1 MCPLTICMSS
11 LENCLFRSS
20 VWFLIGLSVFLVLVC
35 KKSRSESSLQ
45 SCHSL
50 DSFGHSFDQRMV
62 KEINSTL
69 VEHMAETDICPMPPQ
84 PNPACGSLGSRTEVS
99 GIGSM
104 GLDKAGQVT
113 PQVPENAGPS
123 ELISNWEAAG
133 VCPPNP
139 FPAPLEFLGQ
149 VATPAR

>member
-1 MCPLTICMSS
+1 M
-11 LENCLFRSS
+11 E
-20 VWFLIGLSVFLVLVC
+20 
-35 KKSRSESSLQ
+35 
-45 SCHSL
+45 
-50 DSFGHSFDQRMV
+50 RMV
-62 KEINSTL
+62 KEIDSTL
-69 VEHMAETDICPMPPQ
+69 VEHMPDAPPQ
-84 PNPACGSLGSRTEVS
+84 PNPACGSLGSRTAVS

-123 ELISNWEAAG
+123 ELISIWEAAG

-139 FPAPLEFLGQ
+139 FLAPLEFLGQ